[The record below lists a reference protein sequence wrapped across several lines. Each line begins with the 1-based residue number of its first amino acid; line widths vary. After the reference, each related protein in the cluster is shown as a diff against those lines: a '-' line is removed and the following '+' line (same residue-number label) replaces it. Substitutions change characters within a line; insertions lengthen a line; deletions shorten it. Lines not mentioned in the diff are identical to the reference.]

1 MTVRFQSLKIIT
13 EKEILPAADYIFDG
27 KTVQPAG
34 DGQPGKSEKLLDCKG
49 LLGSEGWVDLRCFSG
64 EPGQEYRETLESLS
78 HALVQAG
85 MTEAVLLPNT
95 MPPIQS
101 KSEVAYIEN
110 NTRHLFP
117 TFHVQAAV
125 TKNFKG
131 EELTEMLD
139 LNHYGVQLFGEGL
152 VALSHADRMM
162 KALQYLQKFK
172 GVLFDQSM
180 DPMLALFGQMHEG
193 ITSTMLGLKGI
204 PDIAEEVAVQ
214 KNLEILRYTGG
225 RLHFQTISTI
235 GALEHIRKAKQ
246 EGLAVTADI
255 SIYQLLF
262 TDEDLMGFDSHLK
275 VLPPFRG
282 KSQRKALIEGL
293 KDGTIDALVSNHVPH
308 EPDAKNMEFDHA
320 PFGMAGLPTFIPALV
335 SLSDEL
341 GYPLLIEKLTKG
353 PQSILGNTNH
363 AWESLTI
370 FDPNEEWLFGENSN
384 ASLAVN
390 NPYFNQLVKGK
401 VKYLINKG
409 KMKEIDE

>member
-1 MTVRFQSLKIIT
+1 
-13 EKEILPAADYIFDG
+13 
-27 KTVQPAG
+27 
-34 DGQPGKSEKLLDCKG
+34 
-49 LLGSEGWVDLRCFSG
+49 
-64 EPGQEYRETLESLS
+64 
-78 HALVQAG
+78 
-85 MTEAVLLPNT
+85 
-95 MPPIQS
+95 
-101 KSEVAYIEN
+101 
-110 NTRHLFP
+110 
-117 TFHVQAAV
+117 
-125 TKNFKG
+125 
-131 EELTEMLD
+131 
-139 LNHYGVQLFGEGL
+139 
-152 VALSHADRMM
+152 
-162 KALQYLQKFK
+162 
-172 GVLFDQSM
+172 
-180 DPMLALFGQMHEG
+180 
-193 ITSTMLGLKGI
+193 MLGLKGI

-341 GYPLLIEKLTKG
+341 GYPLLIKKLTKG
-353 PQSILGNTNH
+353 PQSILGNTTH
-363 AWESLTI
+363 VLESLTI
-370 FDPNEEWLFGENSN
+370 FDPNEEWLFEENSN

>member
-1 MTVRFQSLKIIT
+1 
-13 EKEILPAADYIFDG
+13 
-27 KTVQPAG
+27 
-34 DGQPGKSEKLLDCKG
+34 
-49 LLGSEGWVDLRCFSG
+49 
-64 EPGQEYRETLESLS
+64 
-78 HALVQAG
+78 

-117 TFHVQAAV
+117 TFRIQAAV

-204 PDIAEEVAVQ
+204 PDLAEEVAVQ

-262 TDEDLMGFDSHLK
+262 TDEDLMGFDSRLK

-308 EPDAKNMEFDHA
+308 ESDAKNMEFDHA
-320 PFGMAGLPTFIPALV
+320 PFGMAGLATFVPALV

-341 GYPLLIEKLTKG
+341 GYPLLIDKLTKG
-353 PQSILGNTNH
+353 PRSILGNTNN
-363 AWESLTI
+363 AMESLTI
-370 FDPNEEWLFGENSN
+370 FDPNEEWLFDEKSN
-384 ASLAVN
+384 ASLAAN

-401 VKYLINKG
+401 AKYLVNKG
-409 KMKEIDE
+409 KMEGIDE